1 MEFLQSILGGDETD
15 VMFMGAAVMFA
26 AVIVIIMVLV
36 FGGGSRKQMKRR
48 MGRVKRTGQGDGAT
62 LDAVVNIKRSTDF
75 SGNKFYN
82 EMIKKFM
89 PRPENLRHK
98 LSRAGLSTTLGTYI
112 MISAAVGLL
121 GFIATSFIPIVPPAA
136 AVMIGILLGVGLPYA
151 SIKYLAS
158 RRRRKFLANFSEA
171 IDLMVRGIKSGLPIT
186 ETIKVVGSELPD
198 PVGLEFRGVSDAV
211 RFGQKLDEALWD
223 TSKRLD
229 ISEFNFFTVSLA
241 IQSET
246 GGNLAETLQNLSE
259 VLRRR
264 RQMMMKIK
272 AFASEPKASAY
283 IIGSLPFV
291 MFGLIYM
298 MSPDYIMKLLTDP
311 RGWMML
317 AVGGA
322 SFVTGIGVMI
332 KMVKFEI

>member
-1 MEFLQSILGGDETD
+1 MEFLQSIVGGSESD
-15 VMFMGAAVMFA
+15 VLFMGVAVMFA
-26 AVIVIIMVLV
+26 LLIVILMVLM
-36 FGGGSRKQMKRR
+36 FGGGSHKQMKRR
-48 MGRVKRTGQGDGAT
+48 MGRVKRTGQSGGSAS
-62 LDAVVNIKRSTDF
+62 DAVVNIKRSTDF

-82 EMIKKFM
+82 EMIKRFV

-121 GFIATSFIPIVPPAA
+121 GFIAISFVPIVPKTA
-136 AVMIGILLGVGLPYA
+136 AVMIGILIGVGLPYVCIA
-151 SIKYLAS
+151 YLAG
-158 RRRRKFLANFSEA
+158 RRRRKFRENFSEA

-186 ETIKVVGSELPD
+186 ETIKVVGGELPD
-198 PVGLEFRGVSDAV
+198 PVGVEFRGVSDAV
-211 RFGQKLDEALWD
+211 RFGQKLDEALWE

-246 GGNLAETLQNLSE
+246 GGNLAETLQNLSD

-264 RQMMMKIK
+264 RQMMLKIK

-298 MSPDYIMKLLTDP
+298 MSPDYIMKLFIDP

-317 AVGGA
+317 AVGLT
-322 SFVTGIGVMI
+322 SFVIGIGVMI

>member
-1 MEFLQSILGGDETD
+1 MEFLQSIVGGSENDVLFLASALMLGLL
-15 VMFMGAAVMFA
+15 
-26 AVIVIIMVLV
+26 IVIIMLLA
-36 FGGGSRKQMKRR
+36 FGGGSRRQMKRR
-48 MGRVKRTGQGDGAT
+48 MGRVKRTGRGSGPTPED
-62 LDAVVNIKRSTDF
+62 VISIKRSTEF
-75 SGNKFYN
+75 SGNKIYN
-82 EMIKKFM
+82 ELIKRFV

-112 MISAAVGLL
+112 MISVAIGLL
-121 GFIATSFIPIVPPAA
+121 GFVATSFIPIVPKAA
-136 AVMIGILLGVGLPYA
+136 ALMIGILFGVGLPYA
-151 SIKYLAS
+151 TVGYLAA
-158 RRRRKFLANFSEA
+158 RRRRKFIDNFSEA

-186 ETIKVVGSELPD
+186 ETIKVVGAELPD

-264 RQMMMKIK
+264 RQMKMKIK

-298 MSPDYIMKLLTDP
+298 MSPDYIMKLFNDP
-311 RGWMML
+311 RGWMMV
-317 AVGGA
+317 AVGLT
-322 SFVTGIGVMI
+322 SFAIGIGVMI